1 MGSKQNKDGSDVD
14 SKLTIRRAN
23 DGDVDSLVG
32 LCAVVQDLHATAIP
46 DFFKQADR
54 KAYAHWFREMLA
66 RTDVTA
72 WVASSNDV
80 IVGYALAAVVSRLET
95 PFSVAR
101 SFYQLD
107 QISVSPDCRRK
118 GVARAL
124 VERVV
129 DDARARGLHEVELTA
144 WSFNAAAHAAFE
156 ALGFRPMVVRFGRDC
171 D

>member
-1 MGSKQNKDGSDVD
+1 VD
-14 SKLTIRRAN
+14 SKLIIRRAN
-23 DGDVDSLVG
+23 DGDVDRLVG
-32 LCAVVQDLHATAIP
+32 LCAVVQELHASAIP
-46 DFFKQADR
+46 DFFKRADP
-54 KAYAHWFREMLA
+54 KAHAHWFREMLA

-72 WVASSNDV
+72 WVASSNDIV
-80 IVGYALAAVVSRLET
+80 VGYALAAVVSRVET

-107 QISVSPDCRRK
+107 QISVAPDYRRK

-144 WSFNAAAHAAFE
+144 WSFNEAAQSAFM
-156 ALGFRPMVVRFGRDC
+156 ALGFRPMIVRFGRDC